1 MSESSHIASRT
12 LRSRVGAIAVVLV
25 ALVSVVSYIA
35 ISVTINGEPSTTP
48 FQGFVALLQSTAAS
62 QQDQVTL
69 IVDPQTPGGAGLHPS
84 LSYVVAV
91 CGSKPFQGVLLIGG
105 DARLS
110 HLRGS
115 PALGTSNA
123 NGQSSSKNLPDLK
136 FLVEGPRTNLD
147 LGPVQTVHLTISQPP
162 RCKYAY
168 ARNHAPPSPLL
179 GQAQVIMGQA
189 AAPVQRQWR
198 LGWWSGPRT
207 SQSWPLIGSLPGV
220 PFNELGVFHAV
231 AGLTGAWLR
240 PERPYF
246 VVNVGSLTARAILEQ
261 ARPQTSKASELDWEG
276 TQPVQPVAVYT
287 DTISMG
293 TLQNW
298 LVAAGIFLGIGGS
311 LLASLLY
318 DWARLKRPPDPPRGP
333 SRKHPNNRATPKR

>member
-1 MSESSHIASRT
+1 M
-12 LRSRVGAIAVVLV
+12 VLV
-25 ALVSVVSYIA
+25 ALTSVVSYIA
-35 ISVTINGEPSTTP
+35 VSVTINGEPSTTP

-62 QQDQVTL
+62 QEDQVTL
-69 IVDPQTPGGAGLHPS
+69 AVTPKIPGAAGLHPN

-105 DARLS
+105 NARLS
-110 HLRGS
+110 HLKGS

-123 NGQSSSKNLPDLK
+123 NGQSSSEKLPDLK
-136 FLVEGPRTNLD
+136 FLDEGTDANLD
-147 LGPVQTVHLTISQPP
+147 LGPVQAIHLTISQPP
-162 RCKYAY
+162 QCKYAY
-168 ARNHAPPSPLL
+168 AQNHAPPSPIL
-179 GQAQVIMGQA
+179 GQGQVIMGQA
-189 AAPVQRQWR
+189 AAPVQQQWR

-220 PFNELGVFHAV
+220 SFNELGVFHALT
-231 AGLTGAWLR
+231 GLTGAWIR
-240 PERPYF
+240 PERAYF
-246 VVNVGSLTARAILEQ
+246 VVDVGSLTARAILEQ
-261 ARPQTSKASELDWEG
+261 ARPQTNKASELDWEG

-287 DTISMG
+287 DTVSMS

-318 DWARLKRPPDPPRGP
+318 DWARPRRPPDPPRSP
-333 SRKHPNNRATPKR
+333 SRKHPNHTPKR